1 MLFLQAINNI
11 LFDEQKLTALLIRI
25 RDARVASLDVPRIRP
40 RCVCLPSV
48 FDQAVLASIRWSHPP
63 LQGKEKQHGCFALE
77 LITKSRALIGCG
89 VKFIVKT
96 GGTRPQDKTDNRDKL
111 LAHFI
116 AYFRA
121 CYQCK
126 CLQTKTSLRMI
137 GNKLNSHYIRWP
149 LTDVQIFPK
158 RGLVILQPW

>member
-1 MLFLQAINNI
+1 MLEWLPLTSQEYIPLS
-11 LFDEQKLTALLIRI
+11 LFAKCIWSSS
-25 RDARVASLDVPRIRP
+25 AR
-40 RCVCLPSV
+40 
-48 FDQAVLASIRWSHPP
+48 SIRWPHPP

-77 LITKSRALIGCG
+77 LITKSRALIGWS

-96 GGTRPQDKTDNRDKL
+96 GGTRPQDKTDNKDKL
-111 LAHFI
+111 LADFI

-137 GNKLNSHYIRWP
+137 GNKLNSYSTRRLRTGVRPFLKCGPVIELRLWP
-149 LTDVQIFPK
+149 LAQSMNRMTM
-158 RGLVILQPW
+158 